1 MWNITI
7 FASGSGSN
15 AENIFNY
22 FKNSKLIRIGLVVT
36 DNPKAFVIER
46 CRKHSV
52 PCLVLSQRLLD
63 DSDFMLGVLRDF
75 RTNFVVLSGYI
86 KLIPD
91 YIVTAFDQRIVNIHP
106 SLLPKHGGKG
116 MYGKRVHQ
124 SVLDSGDTESGI
136 TIHFIDNDYDR
147 GPAIFQAKCPV
158 LPDDT
163 ADTLAERVHALEYE
177 HYPRVIEDTI
187 IKVLGK
193 CDVH

>member
-1 MWNITI
+1 MWNVTI

-22 FKNSKLIRIGLVVT
+22 FKDSKLVRVGLLIT

-46 CRKHSV
+46 CRRHSV
-52 PCLVLSQRLLD
+52 PCLVLSKRLID
-63 DSDFMLGVLRDF
+63 DTDFMLGVLRDF
-75 RTNFVVLSGYI
+75 RTNFVVLAGYI
-86 KLIPD
+86 KLVPD
-91 YIVTAFDQRIVNIHP
+91 YIVAAFDQRIVNIHP

-116 MYGKRVHQ
+116 MYGSRVHQ
-124 SVLDSGDTESGI
+124 SVLDSGDKESGI

-147 GPAIFQAKCPV
+147 GAVIFQAKCPV

-163 ADTLAERVHALEYE
+163 SDTLAQRVHALEYE
-177 HYPRVIEDTI
+177 HYPKVIEDTI

-193 CDVH
+193 CNG

>member
-1 MWNITI
+1 MWNVTI

-22 FKNSKLIRIGLVVT
+22 FKDSKLARVGLLIT

-46 CRKHSV
+46 CRRHSV
-52 PCLVLSQRLLD
+52 PCLVLSKRLID
-63 DSDFMLGVLRDF
+63 DTDFMLGVLRDF
-75 RTNFVVLSGYI
+75 RTNFVVLAGYI
-86 KLIPD
+86 KFVPG
-91 YIVTAFDQRIVNIHP
+91 YIVAAFDQRIVNIHP

-116 MYGKRVHQ
+116 MYGSRVHQ
-124 SVLDSGDTESGI
+124 SVLDSGDKESGI

-147 GPAIFQAKCPV
+147 GSVIFQAKCPV

-163 ADTLAERVHALEYE
+163 ADSLAQRVHALEYE
-177 HYPRVIEDTI
+177 HYPKVIEDTI

-193 CDVH
+193 CNG

>member
-1 MWNITI
+1 MWNVTI

-22 FKNSKLIRIGLVVT
+22 FKDSKLVRVGLLIT

-46 CRKHSV
+46 CRRHSV
-52 PCLVLSQRLLD
+52 PCLVLSKRLID
-63 DSDFMLGVLRDF
+63 DTDFMLGVLRDF
-75 RTNFVVLSGYI
+75 RTNFVVLAGYI
-86 KLIPD
+86 KLVPD
-91 YIVTAFDQRIVNIHP
+91 YIVAAFDQRIVNIHP

-116 MYGKRVHQ
+116 MYGSRVHQ
-124 SVLDSGDTESGI
+124 SVLDSGDKESGI

-147 GPAIFQAKCPV
+147 GSVIFQAKCPV

-163 ADTLAERVHALEYE
+163 ADTLAQRVHALEYE
-177 HYPRVIEDTI
+177 YYPKVIEDTI

-193 CDVH
+193 CNG

>member
-22 FKNSKLIRIGLVVT
+22 FKNSKLVRIGLVIT

-46 CRKHSV
+46 CRRQSV

-75 RTNFVVLSGYI
+75 RTNFVALAGYI
-86 KLIPD
+86 KLVPE
-91 YIVTAFDQRIVNIHP
+91 YIVTAFDNRIVNIHP

-124 SVLDSGDTESGI
+124 SVLDCGDKESGI

-147 GPAIFQAKCPV
+147 GSIIFQAKCPV

-163 ADTLAERVHALEYE
+163 ADSLAERVHALEYE
-177 HYPRVIEDTI
+177 YYPKIIEDTI

-193 CDVH
+193 

>member
-1 MWNITI
+1 MWNVTI

-22 FKNSKLIRIGLVVT
+22 FKDSKLVRVGLLIT

-46 CRKHSV
+46 CRRHSV
-52 PCLVLSQRLLD
+52 PCLVLSKRLID
-63 DSDFMLGVLRDF
+63 DTDFMLGVLRDF
-75 RTNFVVLSGYI
+75 RTNFVVLAGYI
-86 KLIPD
+86 KLVPD
-91 YIVTAFDQRIVNIHP
+91 YIVAAFDQRIVNIHP

-116 MYGKRVHQ
+116 MYGNRVHQ
-124 SVLDSGDTESGI
+124 SVLDSGDKESGI

-147 GPAIFQAKCPV
+147 GSVIFQAKCPV

-163 ADTLAERVHALEYE
+163 ADSLAQRVHALEYE
-177 HYPRVIEDTI
+177 YYPNVIEDTI

-193 CDVH
+193 CNG

>member
-1 MWNITI
+1 MWNVTI
-7 FASGSGSN
+7 FASGSGTN

-22 FKNSKLIRIGLVVT
+22 FKDSKLVRIGLLIT

-46 CRKHSV
+46 CRRHSV
-52 PCLVLSQRLLD
+52 PCLVLSKRLID
-63 DSDFMLGVLRDF
+63 DTDFMLGVLRDF
-75 RTNFVVLSGYI
+75 RTNFVVLAGYI
-86 KLIPD
+86 KLVPD

-116 MYGKRVHQ
+116 MYGNRVHQ
-124 SVLDSGDTESGI
+124 SVLDSGDKESGI

-147 GPAIFQAKCPV
+147 GSVIFQAKCPV

-163 ADTLAERVHALEYE
+163 ADTLAQRVHALEYE
-177 HYPRVIEDTI
+177 HYPKVIEDTI

-193 CDVH
+193 CNG

>member
-1 MWNITI
+1 MWNVTI

-22 FKNSKLIRIGLVVT
+22 FKDSKLVRVGLLIT

-46 CRKHSV
+46 CRRHSV
-52 PCLVLSQRLLD
+52 PCLVLSKRLID
-63 DSDFMLGVLRDF
+63 DTDFMLGVLRDF
-75 RTNFVVLSGYI
+75 RTNFVVLAGYI
-86 KLIPD
+86 KLVPD
-91 YIVTAFDQRIVNIHP
+91 YIVAAFDQRIVNIHP

-116 MYGKRVHQ
+116 MYGSRVHQ
-124 SVLDSGDTESGI
+124 SVLDSGDKESGI

-147 GPAIFQAKCPV
+147 GSVIFQAKCPV

-163 ADTLAERVHALEYE
+163 ADTLAQRVHALEYE
-177 HYPRVIEDTI
+177 HYPKVIEDTI

-193 CDVH
+193 CNG

>member
-1 MWNITI
+1 MWNVTI

-22 FKNSKLIRIGLVVT
+22 FKDSKLVRVGLLIT

-46 CRKHSV
+46 CRRHSV
-52 PCLVLSQRLLD
+52 PCLVLSKRLID
-63 DSDFMLGVLRDF
+63 DTDFMLGVLRDF
-75 RTNFVVLSGYI
+75 RTNFVVLAGYI
-86 KLIPD
+86 KLVPD

-116 MYGKRVHQ
+116 MYGSRVHQ
-124 SVLDSGDTESGI
+124 SVLDSGDKESGI

-147 GPAIFQAKCPV
+147 GSVIFQAKCPV

-163 ADTLAERVHALEYE
+163 ADTLAQRVHALEYE
-177 HYPRVIEDTI
+177 YYPKVIEDTI

-193 CDVH
+193 CNG

>member
-1 MWNITI
+1 MWNVTI

-22 FKNSKLIRIGLVVT
+22 FKNSKLVRIGLLIT

-46 CRKHSV
+46 CRRHSV
-52 PCLVLSQRLLD
+52 PCLVLSKRLID
-63 DSDFMLGVLRDF
+63 DTDFMLGVLRDF
-75 RTNFVVLSGYI
+75 RTNFVVLAGYI
-86 KLIPD
+86 KLVPD

-116 MYGKRVHQ
+116 MYGSRVHQ
-124 SVLDSGDTESGI
+124 SVLDSGDKESGI

-147 GPAIFQAKCPV
+147 GSVIFQAKCPV

-163 ADTLAERVHALEYE
+163 ADTLAQRVHALEYE
-177 HYPRVIEDTI
+177 HYPKVIEDTI

-193 CDVH
+193 CNG

>member
-1 MWNITI
+1 MWNVTI

-22 FKNSKLIRIGLVVT
+22 FKDSKLVRVGLLIT

-46 CRKHSV
+46 CRRHSV
-52 PCLVLSQRLLD
+52 PCLVLSKRLID
-63 DSDFMLGVLRDF
+63 DPDFMLGVLRDF
-75 RTNFVVLSGYI
+75 RTNFVVLAGYI
-86 KLIPD
+86 KLVPD
-91 YIVTAFDQRIVNIHP
+91 YIVAAFDQRIVNIHP

-116 MYGKRVHQ
+116 MYGSRVHQ
-124 SVLDSGDTESGI
+124 SVLDSGDKESGI

-147 GPAIFQAKCPV
+147 GSVIFQAKCPV

-163 ADTLAERVHALEYE
+163 ADTLAQRVHALEYE
-177 HYPRVIEDTI
+177 YYPKVIEDTI

-193 CDVH
+193 CNG

>member
-1 MWNITI
+1 MWNVTI

-22 FKNSKLIRIGLVVT
+22 FKDSKLVRIGLVIT

-46 CRKHSV
+46 CRRHSV
-52 PCLVLSQRLLD
+52 PCLVLSKRLID
-63 DSDFMLGVLRDF
+63 DADFMLGVLRDF
-75 RTNFVVLSGYI
+75 RTNFVVLAGYI
-86 KLIPD
+86 KLVPD
-91 YIVTAFDQRIVNIHP
+91 YIVSAFDQRIVNIHP

-116 MYGKRVHQ
+116 MYGSRVHQ
-124 SVLDSGDTESGI
+124 SVLDCGDKESGI

-147 GPAIFQAKCPV
+147 GSVIFQAKCPV

-163 ADTLAERVHALEYE
+163 ADSLAQRVHALEYE
-177 HYPRVIEDTI
+177 HYPRIIEDTI

-193 CDVH
+193 CNA

>member
-1 MWNITI
+1 MWNVTI

-22 FKNSKLIRIGLVVT
+22 FKDSKLVRVGLLIT

-46 CRKHSV
+46 CRRHSV
-52 PCLVLSQRLLD
+52 PCLVLSKRLID
-63 DSDFMLGVLRDF
+63 DTDFMLGVLRDF
-75 RTNFVVLSGYI
+75 RTNFVVLAGYI
-86 KLIPD
+86 KLVPD
-91 YIVTAFDQRIVNIHP
+91 YIVAAFDQRIVNIHP

-116 MYGKRVHQ
+116 MYGSRVHQ
-124 SVLDSGDTESGI
+124 SVLDSGDKESGI

-147 GPAIFQAKCPV
+147 GSVIFQAKCPV

-163 ADTLAERVHALEYE
+163 PDSLAQRVHALEYE
-177 HYPRVIEDTI
+177 YYPKVIEDTI

-193 CDVH
+193 CNG

>member
-1 MWNITI
+1 MWNVTI

-22 FKNSKLIRIGLVVT
+22 FKDSKLVRIGLVIT

-46 CRKHSV
+46 CRRHSV
-52 PCLVLSQRLLD
+52 PCLVLSKRLID
-63 DSDFMLGVLRDF
+63 DADFMLGVLRDF
-75 RTNFVVLSGYI
+75 RTNFVVLAGYI
-86 KLIPD
+86 KLVPD

-116 MYGKRVHQ
+116 MYGSRVHQ
-124 SVLDSGDTESGI
+124 SVLDSGDKESGI

-147 GPAIFQAKCPV
+147 GSVIFQSKCPV

-163 ADTLAERVHALEYE
+163 ADSLAQRVHALEYE
-177 HYPRVIEDTI
+177 HYPRIIEDTI

-193 CDVH
+193 CNA

>member
-1 MWNITI
+1 MWNVTI
-7 FASGSGSN
+7 FASGSGTN

-22 FKNSKLIRIGLVVT
+22 FKDSKLVRIGLLIT

-46 CRKHSV
+46 CRRHSV
-52 PCLVLSQRLLD
+52 PCLVLSKRLID
-63 DSDFMLGVLRDF
+63 DTDFMLGVLRDF
-75 RTNFVVLSGYI
+75 RTNFVVLAGYI
-86 KLIPD
+86 KLVPD

-116 MYGKRVHQ
+116 MYGSRVHQ
-124 SVLDSGDTESGI
+124 SVLDSGDKESGI

-147 GPAIFQAKCPV
+147 GSVIFQAKCPV

-163 ADTLAERVHALEYE
+163 ADTLAQRVHALEYE
-177 HYPRVIEDTI
+177 HYPKVIEDTI

-193 CDVH
+193 CNG

>member
-1 MWNITI
+1 MWNVTI

-22 FKNSKLIRIGLVVT
+22 FKNSKLVRIGLLIT

-46 CRKHSV
+46 CRRHSV
-52 PCLVLSQRLLD
+52 PCLVLSKRLID
-63 DSDFMLGVLRDF
+63 DTDFMLGVLRDF
-75 RTNFVVLSGYI
+75 STNFVVLAGYI
-86 KLIPD
+86 KLVPD

-116 MYGKRVHQ
+116 MYGSRVHQ
-124 SVLDSGDTESGI
+124 SVLDSGDKESGI

-147 GPAIFQAKCPV
+147 GSVIFQAKCPV

-163 ADTLAERVHALEYE
+163 ADTLAQRVHALEYE
-177 HYPRVIEDTI
+177 HYPKVIEDTI

-193 CDVH
+193 CNG

>member
-1 MWNITI
+1 MWNVTI

-22 FKNSKLIRIGLVVT
+22 FKDSKLVRVGLLIT

-46 CRKHSV
+46 CRRHSV
-52 PCLVLSQRLLD
+52 PCLVLSKRLID
-63 DSDFMLGVLRDF
+63 DTDFMLGVLRDF
-75 RTNFVVLSGYI
+75 RTNFVVLAGYI
-86 KLIPD
+86 KLVPD
-91 YIVTAFDQRIVNIHP
+91 YIVAAFDQRIVNIHP

-116 MYGKRVHQ
+116 MYGSRVHQ
-124 SVLDSGDTESGI
+124 SVLDSGDKESGI

-147 GPAIFQAKCPV
+147 GSVIFQAKCPV

-163 ADTLAERVHALEYE
+163 ADTLAQRVHALEYE
-177 HYPRVIEDTI
+177 YYPEVIEDTI

-193 CDVH
+193 CNG

>member
-1 MWNITI
+1 MWNVTI

-22 FKNSKLIRIGLVVT
+22 FKDSKLVRIGLLIT

-46 CRKHSV
+46 CRRHSV
-52 PCLVLSQRLLD
+52 PCLVLSKRLID
-63 DSDFMLGVLRDF
+63 DTDFMLGVLRDF

-91 YIVTAFDQRIVNIHP
+91 YIVAAFDQRIVNIHP

-116 MYGKRVHQ
+116 MYGSRVHQ
-124 SVLDSGDTESGI
+124 SVLDSGDKESGI

-147 GPAIFQAKCPV
+147 GSVIFQAKCPV

-163 ADTLAERVHALEYE
+163 ADTLAQRVHALEYE
-177 HYPRVIEDTI
+177 HYPKVIEDTI

-193 CDVH
+193 CNG

>member
-1 MWNITI
+1 MWNVTI

-22 FKNSKLIRIGLVVT
+22 FKDSKLARVGLLIT

-46 CRKHSV
+46 CRRHSV
-52 PCLVLSQRLLD
+52 PCLVLSKRLID
-63 DSDFMLGVLRDF
+63 DTDFMLGVLRDF
-75 RTNFVVLSGYI
+75 RTNFVVLAGYI
-86 KLIPD
+86 KLVPG
-91 YIVTAFDQRIVNIHP
+91 YIVAAFDQRIVNIHP

-116 MYGKRVHQ
+116 MYGSRVHQ
-124 SVLDSGDTESGI
+124 SVLDSGDKESGI

-147 GPAIFQAKCPV
+147 GSVIFQAKCPV

-163 ADTLAERVHALEYE
+163 ADSLAQRVHALEYE
-177 HYPRVIEDTI
+177 HYPKVIEDTI

-193 CDVH
+193 CNG

>member
-1 MWNITI
+1 MWNVTI
-7 FASGSGSN
+7 FASGSGTN

-22 FKNSKLIRIGLVVT
+22 FKDSKLVRIGLLIT

-46 CRKHSV
+46 CRRHSV
-52 PCLVLSQRLLD
+52 PCLVLSKRLID
-63 DSDFMLGVLRDF
+63 DTDFMLGVLRDF
-75 RTNFVVLSGYI
+75 RTNFVVLAGYI
-86 KLIPD
+86 KLVPD

-116 MYGKRVHQ
+116 MYGSRVHQ
-124 SVLDSGDTESGI
+124 SVLDSGDKESGI

-147 GPAIFQAKCPV
+147 GSVIFQAKCPV

-163 ADTLAERVHALEYE
+163 ADTLAQRVHALEYE
-177 HYPRVIEDTI
+177 YYPKVIEDTI

-193 CDVH
+193 CNG

>member
-1 MWNITI
+1 MWNVTI

-22 FKNSKLIRIGLVVT
+22 FKDSKLVRVGLLIT

-46 CRKHSV
+46 CRRHSV
-52 PCLVLSQRLLD
+52 PCLVLSKRLID
-63 DSDFMLGVLRDF
+63 DTDFMLGVLRDF
-75 RTNFVVLSGYI
+75 RTNFVVLAGYI
-86 KLIPD
+86 KLVPD
-91 YIVTAFDQRIVNIHP
+91 YIVAAFDQRIVNIHP

-116 MYGKRVHQ
+116 MYGSRVHQ
-124 SVLDSGDTESGI
+124 SVLDSGDKESGI

-147 GPAIFQAKCPV
+147 GSVIFQAKCPV

-163 ADTLAERVHALEYE
+163 ADSLAQRVHALEYE
-177 HYPRVIEDTI
+177 YYPKVIEDTI

-193 CDVH
+193 CNG